1 MRPKPLHIVFAQCLG
16 LLSAEMEHHWLMQD
30 ARAEATEAHRATL
43 IALTD
48 AATPVGLESRTM
60 HIRLEAKFAHKA
72 LLARAA
78 FNDDP
83 DDALWAAAQAE
94 SAAARC
100 VGIAVELVLRR
111 DIHFVQGKSRHC
123 PAIALKIAPLR
134 ENHPARTPPQ
144 SRMRFRP
151 PAVADRLDPRR
162 AGEGRAAARWKK
174 AEAPLPVAPRNEIAR
189 GKT

>member
-1 MRPKPLHIVFAQCLG
+1 MPRSGHDFPIFVADPEAMSRPCTRLVPGVQRSVASLVLALSLVQPADAAEPLHIVFAQCLG

-100 VGIAVELVLRR
+100 VGLLL
-111 DIHFVQGKSRHC
+111 S
-123 PAIALKIAPLR
+123 
-134 ENHPARTPPQ
+134 
-144 SRMRFRP
+144 
-151 PAVADRLDPRR
+151 
-162 AGEGRAAARWKK
+162 
-174 AEAPLPVAPRNEIAR
+174 
-189 GKT
+189 